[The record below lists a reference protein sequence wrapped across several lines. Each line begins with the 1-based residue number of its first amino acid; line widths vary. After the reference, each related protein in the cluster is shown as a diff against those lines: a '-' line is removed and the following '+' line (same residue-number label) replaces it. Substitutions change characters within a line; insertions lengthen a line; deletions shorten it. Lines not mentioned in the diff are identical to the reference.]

1 MGWPVGKLI
10 IVHLTRRWREMCHRV
25 EEGFTQLQRLVI
37 KMPLAAE
44 VLHISVITKAP
55 PLKRTRNE
63 IAARKAN
70 SILINVTKCSI
81 N

>member
-1 MGWPVGKLI
+1 MGVFYAMGKLI

-44 VLHISVITKAP
+44 VLHNLVITKALSF
-55 PLKRTRNE
+55 PLKNTR
-63 IAARKAN
+63 K
-70 SILINVTKCSI
+70 S
-81 N
+81 